1 MIINLANQIYLSF
14 FNFIIDM
21 IKESK
26 YCSHVMKKHFN
37 RELVMSKENDE
48 NFESY
53 TESCICDALLL
64 KAILK

>member
-1 MIINLANQIYLSF
+1 
-14 FNFIIDM
+14 M

-53 TESCICDALLL
+53 TESSICDALLL